1 MISTFSS
8 TIRRKEMDAVLTC
21 MVDEKIGPGEMN
33 SKLTQYVKEFLS
45 ASGCVAFR
53 NPEIALSYAFK
64 ALNLEK
70 GSRVLVSALAP
81 SWHFSAVESLGFVP
95 VVLDVSEETGL
106 VTADIVQ
113 DAVGSGAS
121 ALLFHES
128 LGILPSS
135 AEFSK
140 ILSLGI
146 FVIEDVSHSVG
157 SSIDLTEPDSSEDVS
172 SAVVDESPESAEP
185 EKKNQN
191 AKKAG
196 TFGVFSILG
205 LEENDTVT
213 GGGGAVLV
221 AVNKREWAVL
231 KNITERAPK
240 SEILPDIN
248 SALAFVQLKEF
259 SRNESAR
266 KTLFDLYRKALSG
279 VSQKNRTFVRG
290 PGDESTVWSFPVVLS
305 GSFNDASQY
314 AKRKEI
320 ELRKAYSGSVAD
332 YLLSKDEVDG
342 SSADV
347 PLHAKSL
354 YLRTVLFPLYPRM
367 NSENVTKIT
376 KVLAT
381 LP

>member
-33 SKLTQYVKEFLS
+33 LKLTQHVKEFLG
-45 ASGCVAFR
+45 AAGCVAFR
-53 NPEIALSYAFK
+53 NPEIALTYAFK

-70 GSRVLVSALAP
+70 GSRVLLSALAP
-81 SWHFSAVESLGFVP
+81 SWHFSAVESSGFVP
-95 VVLDVSEETGL
+95 VVLDVDENTGL
-106 VTADIVQ
+106 VGSATVQ
-113 DAVGSGAS
+113 AAMESGAS
-121 ALLFHES
+121 LLLFHES

-135 AEFSK
+135 EEFSK

-146 FVIEDVSHSVG
+146 FVIEDISHSVG
-157 SSIDLTEPDSSEDVS
+157 ASIDL
-172 SAVVDESPESAEP
+172 SASDAVESPENPDSEP
-185 EKKNQN
+185 KSGNS
-191 AKKAG
+191 KKAG

-213 GGGGAVLV
+213 AGGGAVLV

-231 KNITERAPK
+231 KNITEKTPK

-248 SALAFVQLKEF
+248 SALAFVQLKEY
-259 SRNESAR
+259 SRNEAAR
-266 KTLFDLYRKALSG
+266 KTLFGMYRKAISSP
-279 VSQKNRTFVRG
+279 SQKNKTFVRG
-290 PGDESTVWSFPVVLS
+290 EGDESTVWSFPLVLA
-305 GSFNDASQY
+305 GSFNDANQY
-314 AKRKEI
+314 ARRKEI
-320 ELRKAYSGSVAD
+320 EIRKAYEDSVAA
-332 YLLSKDEVDG
+332 YLLSTEDDAADYVEV
-342 SSADV
+342 
-347 PLHAKSL
+347 PIHAKSL

-367 NSENVTKIT
+367 NSENVAKIT

>member
-21 MVDEKIGPGEMN
+21 LVDEKIGPGEMN
-33 SKLTQYVKEFLS
+33 AKLTQYVKEFLG
-45 ASGCVAFR
+45 AAGAVAFR
-53 NPEIALSYAFK
+53 NPAIALSYSLR

-70 GSRVLVSALAP
+70 GSKVLVSALAP
-81 SWHFSAVESLGFVP
+81 SWHFSAVKSLGFEP
-95 VVLDVSEETGL
+95 VVLDVDEENGL
-106 VTADIVQ
+106 VTAENVQ
-113 DAVGSGAS
+113 KAVSEGAS
-121 ALLFHES
+121 VLLLHES
-128 LGILPSS
+128 FGILPSS
-135 AEFSK
+135 DEFSK

-146 FVIEDVSHSVG
+146 FIIEDISHSIG
-157 SSIDLTEPDSSEDVS
+157 SSIDLTAASVAVSADSEPNSD
-172 SAVVDESPESAEP
+172 DESTSSSS
-185 EKKNQN
+185 

-205 LEENDTVT
+205 LEENDTIT

-231 KNITERAPK
+231 KNITESARK
-240 SEILPDIN
+240 IEILPDIN

-259 SRNESAR
+259 SRNEAVR
-266 KTLFDLYRKALSG
+266 KSLFDLYRKSFSRAT
-279 VSQKNRTFVRG
+279 QKNRMLARG
-290 PGDESTVWSFPVVLS
+290 DGEKSTVWSFPVVLS
-305 GSFNDASQY
+305 GDFNDVNQY

-320 ELRKAYSGSVAD
+320 EIRKAYADSVAD
-332 YLLSKDEVDG
+332 FLLSDEN
-342 SSADV
+342 ADEYAALV
-347 PLHAKSL
+347 PIHAKSL
-354 YLRTVLFPLYPRM
+354 FLRTVLFPLYPRI